1 MTSSGGRRNRGR
13 PRRRLVFRVV
23 LEVDGMTVTRG
34 VERPRFLARERDLRD
49 LARRLVARVRLP
61 CARVYMIT
69 FAKLCNHNKY
79 FSILLFFF
87 VFFEKKKFPLATAL
101 FVFFS

>member
-1 MTSSGGRRNRGR
+1 
-13 PRRRLVFRVV
+13 
-23 LEVDGMTVTRG
+23 
-34 VERPRFLARERDLRD
+34 
-49 LARRLVARVRLP
+49 
-61 CARVYMIT
+61 MIT